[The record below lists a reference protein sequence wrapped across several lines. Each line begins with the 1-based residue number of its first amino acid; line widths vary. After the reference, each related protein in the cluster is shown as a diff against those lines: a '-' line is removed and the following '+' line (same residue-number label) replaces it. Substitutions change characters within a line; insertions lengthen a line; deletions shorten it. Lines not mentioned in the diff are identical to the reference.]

1 MWHQGSVFILQ
12 FVILFYGT
20 PFNILQIKC
29 NLKIL
34 LFLCLK
40 LLSYCHNNSRIIF
53 RIIIGR
59 QNACI
64 SEHQS
69 HRDDVNSLSINV
81 LLPYDTKCKKS
92 ITDKSLRNSN
102 IHQCESVLNET
113 FMISKYMPPK
123 VRNTHVSYQLKYN
136 LIKFPFLL
144 LYSLWPERDL
154 LWSNIL
160 WHIWCLKLTNS
171 RAILI

>member
-1 MWHQGSVFILQ
+1 MPCKCCGLLLSFHRLIPFSILRLQ
-12 FVILFYGT
+12 HYNRFCMCDTKGLYSNCSFLFLFYGT
-20 PFNILQIKC
+20 PFNILQIQC
-29 NLKIL
+29 NLKIV
-34 LFLCLK
+34 LFSCLK
-40 LLSYCHNNSRIIF
+40 LLSYCHNNSHIIF
-53 RIIIGR
+53 RMIIGR

-102 IHQCESVLNET
+102 IHQCESVLNEI

-123 VRNTHVSYQLKYN
+123 L
-136 LIKFPFLL
+136 
-144 LYSLWPERDL
+144 E
-154 LWSNIL
+154 
-160 WHIWCLKLTNS
+160 
-171 RAILI
+171 